1 MTVPNAKRSL
11 AMKGLRRSYRHIK
24 RFALALRGQEL
35 WQGVQH
41 RVSKVSL
48 GNEGACWCVSPEGI
62 SESSVVYSVG
72 VGEDIS
78 FDLDLIQRY
87 RLRVHAF
94 DPTPRSIGW
103 VQSQVLP
110 EEFVFHSY
118 GVAGFDGTCLFSP
131 ASDPAY
137 VSHTLLPR
145 STPWPAV
152 ELPVYRLATIMKM
165 LGNTAIDVLKMDIEG
180 AEAKALQ
187 GGQATIRHFRPRM
200 AISCEHLPSDV
211 KEIPQVVNTIQ
222 PGYQVRASDC
232 YDFFS
237 RVRPAVFHFRY

>member
-110 EEFVFHSY
+110 GEFVFHSY

-180 AEAKALQ
+180 AEYEVLFDLLAS
-187 GGQATIRHFRPRM
+187 GIRPRQILVEFHHRWPELGVGRTRR
-200 AISCEHLPSDV
+200 AVRELNQAGYWIFNVSGSGEEYSFKLSC
-211 KEIPQVVNTIQ
+211 
-222 PGYQVRASDC
+222 
-232 YDFFS
+232 
-237 RVRPAVFHFRY
+237 